1 MHVLPGG
8 HPDVAPLLGPID
20 RSFLWI
26 GRGLLAATVLVVL
39 FFTVPTLREVAAT
52 DGFVE
57 APGRIIHSAIE
68 TRIVQSDGRSRSE
81 RVASVRYL
89 YTPVTEGVPR
99 SLLGDRVE
107 VMHVRTDTS
116 ERGIVKRYPKGARVA
131 VWHDP
136 DEPWRAVLERGGS
149 TWFAFFPPAVTL
161 FLGALFAGLSARALR
176 RAGPR
181 VAGRSELDDEQRR
194 TLGGCLRLVAILFLG
209 FALLMA
215 LMVVVFGSDPVA
227 AELDASGF
235 EPSAA
240 VVEES
245 TFVEVDDRPG
255 EALPRIAFRYRAAG
269 RTRTS
274 DRITLLPITAS
285 NAAGWSETVWRSAPG
300 SEVTVYVD
308 PEDAGRAVLVRDSVT
323 GALGAILLFLLV
335 PAAVFAFGLVLLA
348 QARRLR
354 VAG

>member
-1 MHVLPGG
+1 MHSLLGG
-8 HPDVAPLLGPID
+8 QPDVAPLLGPID

-26 GRGLLAATVLVVL
+26 GRGLLAATVFVVL
-39 FFTVPTLREVAAT
+39 LFTVPTLREVAAT
-52 DGFVE
+52 DGYVE
-57 APGRIIHSAIE
+57 APGKIIHSAIE
-68 TRIVQSDGRSRSE
+68 TRIVQGDGRSRSE

-107 VMHVRTDTS
+107 VMHVRTDSS
-116 ERGIVKRYPKGARVA
+116 EGRIVKRYPKGAEVV

-136 DEPWRAVLERGGS
+136 EEPWRVVLERGGS

-181 VAGRSELDDEQRR
+181 GGAQPALDDDQRQS
-194 TLGGCLRLVAILFLG
+194 LGGCLRIVAILFLG

-215 LMVVVFGSDPVA
+215 LMVVVFGTDPVA
-227 AELDASGF
+227 AEIDASGF
-235 EPSAA
+235 EPCPA

-245 TFVEVDDRPG
+245 TFVEVEDRPG
-255 EALPRIAFRYRAAG
+255 EALPRVVFRYRAAG

-274 DRITLLPITAS
+274 GLITLLPITS
-285 NAAGWSETVWRSAPG
+285 SGAAGWSETVWRSEPG

-308 PEDAGRAVLVRDSVT
+308 PEDAGRAVLVRDSVS
-323 GALGAILLFLLV
+323 GALGTVLLFLLV
-335 PAAVFAFGLVLLA
+335 PAAVFAFGLALLA

-354 VAG
+354 VVG